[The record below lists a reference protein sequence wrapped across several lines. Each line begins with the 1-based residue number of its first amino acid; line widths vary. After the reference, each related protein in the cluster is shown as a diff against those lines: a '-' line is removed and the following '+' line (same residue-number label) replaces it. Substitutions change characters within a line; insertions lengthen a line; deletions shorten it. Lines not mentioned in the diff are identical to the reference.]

1 MSSTESKRQAAYK
14 AVDTHLNS
22 ETRIIGIGS
31 GSTVVFVIE
40 RIVQRGNFKK
50 NDELNEKNESSDQ
63 KLEEL
68 DLDQCVFIPTSFQS
82 RQLIINNGLN
92 LGEIDQYQEID
103 ITIDGADEVD
113 ENLNAIKGGGACHL
127 REKVVAEIS
136 KKFIIVADYTK
147 RSTVLGE
154 KWVKGI
160 PIEVI
165 PFCYALAYNS
175 LKLLGCQKLNLRM
188 AKNKAGPVI
197 TDNGN
202 FVIDAYFGKL
212 DGQQSLGNDNF
223 MFINSPSEVLKRI
236 KLLTGVVEVGLFVG
250 MAEIAYFGEEDGCS
264 VGVLKK

>member
-1 MSSTESKRQAAYK
+1 MSTNSKRQAAYE
-14 AVDTHLNS
+14 AVDKHLNS
-22 ETRIIGIGS
+22 DTRIIGIGS
-31 GSTVVFVIE
+31 GSTVVFVVE

-50 NDELNEKNESSDQ
+50 NDNSGEKNENSDQ

-68 DLDQCVFIPTSFQS
+68 DLNQCVFIPTSFQS
-82 RQLIINNGLN
+82 RLLIINNGLN
-92 LGEIDQYQEID
+92 LGEIDQYHEID

-154 KWVKGI
+154 KWIKGI

-165 PFCYALAYNS
+165 PFCYTLVLNS
-175 LKLLGCQKLNLRM
+175 LKLLGCQNFNLRM
-188 AKNKAGPVI
+188 AKNKAGPII

-202 FVIDAYFGKL
+202 FVVDAYFGKL
-212 DGQQSLGNDNF
+212 DGQQFLGDDNLT
-223 MFINSPSEVLKRI
+223 FINSPSEVLKRI